1 MLAGFLSRRISCTA
15 SETSRHTRTTNRER
29 DTEREREREGGREEE
44 QEKEKEKERGM
55 APRAKAGA
63 DLGGARAKCP
73 WPAGSLQTVHFAVK

>member
-1 MLAGFLSRRISCTA
+1 MHGQRDKPP
-15 SETSRHTRTTNRER
+15 HTNHKPRER
-29 DTEREREREGGREEE
+29 HRKRERERGREEE
-44 QEKEKEKERGM
+44 QEKEKERGM

>member
-1 MLAGFLSRRISCTA
+1 MHGQRDKPP
-15 SETSRHTRTTNRER
+15 HTNHKPRER
-29 DTEREREREGGREEE
+29 HRKRERERERERGREEE